1 METAESDNPDAKS
14 TEDDFDSM
22 EVLVRI
28 ELNMIEQKM
37 VDLRLD
43 FVAFAEQQFGHV
55 DSHSL
60 VRIEPVIGSKYQYIS
75 LIHRLNIMTP
85 YLGRM
90 MGMNATVRARMEA
103 KETYDMLLGAPQMR
117 NAKGWVFEGRV
128 HSYLHRGDITLFCKQ
143 LDGKGKLLLS
153 VRPGDTSFSS
163 YSELSDKLRAKP
175 GSTKFNRDLLS
186 VHLWPNRMN
195 VTAIDSLM
203 VTMVNGVLRAVLFQI
218 TINQKHG
225 LKTDGLQAA

>member
-1 METAESDNPDAKS
+1 
-14 TEDDFDSM
+14 
-22 EVLVRI
+22 
-28 ELNMIEQKM
+28 
-37 VDLRLD
+37 
-43 FVAFAEQQFGHV
+43 
-55 DSHSL
+55 
-60 VRIEPVIGSKYQYIS
+60 
-75 LIHRLNIMTP
+75 
-85 YLGRM
+85 
-90 MGMNATVRARMEA
+90 
-103 KETYDMLLGAPQMR
+103 
-117 NAKGWVFEGRV
+117 
-128 HSYLHRGDITLFCKQ
+128 
-143 LDGKGKLLLS
+143 LS

-186 VHLWPNRMN
+186 VYLRPDRMN